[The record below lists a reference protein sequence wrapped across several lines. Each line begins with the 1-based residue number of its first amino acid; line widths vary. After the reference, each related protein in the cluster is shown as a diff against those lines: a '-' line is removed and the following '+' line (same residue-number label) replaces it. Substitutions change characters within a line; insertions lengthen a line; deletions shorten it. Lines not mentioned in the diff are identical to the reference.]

1 MGRPFTI
8 TRSTSVAADQ
18 DVVHALVDD
27 FHEWAKWSPWEDLDP
42 DLQRTYSGAD
52 SGPGARYAWK
62 GNRKAGEGSME
73 ITGSAPDAV
82 DIELRFLQPWQAT
95 NQVRIQLAP
104 TAADTGAGTDVTWT
118 MHGEHV
124 GFMGLM
130 SRLMPFDKM
139 LGKDFE
145 KGLARLRAVAEQGGG

>member
-1 MGRPFTI
+1 MVRTTTI
-8 TRSTSVAADQ
+8 GADPT
-18 DVVHALVDD
+18 VVHDLVND
-27 FHEWAKWSPWEDLDP
+27 FHEWRKWSPWEDLDP
-42 DLQRTYSGAD
+42 ELERTYIGPDAGVGAH
-52 SGPGARYAWK
+52 YAWS

-73 ITGSAPDAV
+73 ITGLAPDAV

-95 NQVRIQLAP
+95 NQVHLALSSTP
-104 TAADTGAGTDVTWT
+104 TGTDVTWT

-130 SRLMPFDKM
+130 SRVMPLDKM

-145 KGLARLRAVAEQGGG
+145 KGLSRLKAVAEQTR